1 MKYLK
6 RFKINESKLPNGLL
20 SLQDIEN
27 YFSDFI
33 DDDWEM
39 VESKSYEQPWDKVG
53 KYAKVEGDDIY
64 SVKYSDLPKNDY
76 DYFRRRIHLKLGI
89 SHSYKDKNRLLKI
102 ISNSYTIFDN
112 SLSHFVTA
120 ENIKLISF
128 KHFLEGFLGEEKL
141 KFEFEFL
148 EPLKEEDIDIKKIN
162 LT

>member
-39 VESKSYEQPWDKVG
+39 VESESYEQHWDNVG
-53 KYAKVEGDDIY
+53 KYAKIEGDDIY
-64 SVKYSDLPKNDY
+64 SVKYSNLPKNDY
-76 DYFRRRIHLKLGI
+76 DYFCRRIHLELGI
-89 SHSYKDKNRLLKI
+89 SNSYKDKNRLLKI
-102 ISNSYTIFDN
+102 ISNSYTIFSN
-112 SLSHFVTA
+112 SLSHFVAT

-128 KHFLEGFLGEEKL
+128 KNFTEVILIGREKL
-141 KFEFEFL
+141 KFEFVFL
-148 EPLKEEDIDIKKIN
+148 EPLK
-162 LT
+162 